1 MVAAIAE
8 LRENHTDLPPLA
20 QHIEDSYRA
29 VLAGQPAERA
39 AVYKQAKEYCVQAV
53 SAPRIV
59 PCPPPPFLGSP
70 HRWLASH
77 QASHHPG
84 RAHLPRPWIF
94 AAQTQA

>member
-1 MVAAIAE
+1 MQRDQMVAAIAE

-53 SAPRIV
+53 SVSAQSSPCVAFPR
-59 PCPPPPFLGSP
+59 
-70 HRWLASH
+70 
-77 QASHHPG
+77 
-84 RAHLPRPWIF
+84 
-94 AAQTQA
+94 T